1 MSTLWFFSKKKKNEY
16 SMSTV
21 FFVMEFSWDYEN
33 WATYFKYDDDPYIF
47 LILILFLWV
56 LIEVKQDGQTVINHN
71 VCLWSRAIDTKINGE
86 QQLMVSNHDRSSLF
100 LIIFRRKNRE
110 KDRVGACEICY
121 HVHTYM
127 CISKSSCQWQ
137 RRAHS

>member
-1 MSTLWFFSKKKKNEY
+1 
-16 SMSTV
+16 MSTV

-86 QQLMVSNHDRSSLF
+86 QQSMVLNHNRSSLLFFTILF
-100 LIIFRRKNRE
+100 LFLEYKN
-110 KDRVGACEICY
+110 K
-121 HVHTYM
+121 
-127 CISKSSCQWQ
+127 
-137 RRAHS
+137 

>member
-1 MSTLWFFSKKKKNEY
+1 MILLKKKKNEY

-86 QQLMVSNHDRSSLF
+86 QQLMVSNHRV
-100 LIIFRRKNRE
+100 LIVVVIRRR
-110 KDRVGACEICY
+110 
-121 HVHTYM
+121 
-127 CISKSSCQWQ
+127 
-137 RRAHS
+137 